1 MQVNAV
7 TFEETLEFIGLTGVL
22 WQDIIIVI
30 NAWNTSG
37 LAYDGSGPVKRG
49 RESEK
54 TNGCYFL
61 CEFSIG
67 KVYHADLTA
76 SYNIGARYYI
86 REILKSCSETERLA
100 LEVKVPE
107 VARGSTC
114 TLSALI
120 YLNAVIAA

>member
-1 MQVNAV
+1 M
-7 TFEETLEFIGLTGVL
+7 
-22 WQDIIIVI
+22 QDIIIVI

-37 LAYDGSGPVKRG
+37 LAYEGSGPVKRG

-61 CEFSIG
+61 CEFSTG
-67 KVYHADLTA
+67 KVYHADLNA

-114 TLSALI
+114 TLSALTECGNRCVSSA
-120 YLNAVIAA
+120 YTEFRLYGRNEFRCP

>member
-7 TFEETLEFIGLTGVL
+7 TFEETLELIGLTGVL
-22 WQDIIIVI
+22 WKDIIIVI
-30 NAWNTSG
+30 NVWNTSG
-37 LAYDGSGPVKRG
+37 LAYDGSGLVKRG
-49 RESEK
+49 RASEK

-61 CEFSIG
+61 CEFSTG
-67 KVYHADLTA
+67 KVYHADLNA

-107 VARGSTC
+107 VARGSAC

-120 YLNAVIAA
+120 HLNAVIAA